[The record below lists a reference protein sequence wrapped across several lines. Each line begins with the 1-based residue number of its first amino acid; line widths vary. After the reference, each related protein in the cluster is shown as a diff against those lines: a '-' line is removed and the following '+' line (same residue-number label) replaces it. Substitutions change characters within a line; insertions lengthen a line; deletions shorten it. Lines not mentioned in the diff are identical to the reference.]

1 MAAAKPQL
9 TRAAALATITVAIS
23 ALSTAC
29 GDADSPATPAPPA
42 ADQRAVPADAA
53 RFVHQTFHRLPEF
66 CRRGRTDSG
75 RLDATTAR
83 FTELYRRYPAD
94 RYRMK
99 IDDESGTMLSAILVL
114 RDELSSC
121 SPRHAARIDPILPP
135 QVRRTL
141 RPLPS
146 ASART
151 RISPRHSARDH
162 ARMRGRTR
170 RSRRG
175 SQTRDV

>member
-9 TRAAALATITVAIS
+9 TRAAALTVITVAIS
-23 ALSTAC
+23 ALATAC
-29 GDADSPATPAPPA
+29 GDADTAPKSPPPA

-94 RYRMK
+94 RFRMK

-114 RDELSSC
+114 RDELSRC
-121 SPRHAARIDPILPP
+121 SPRHAARIDPILPT
-135 QVRRTL
+135 QVRRAL
-141 RPLPS
+141 PPLPS
-146 ASART
+146 ASARPG
-151 RISPRHSARDH
+151 ISPRRSARDL
-162 ARMRGRTR
+162 A
-170 RSRRG
+170 
-175 SQTRDV
+175 